1 MENKGNINGKADVS
15 LVVSCIS
22 VLAGCCIWYLAILC
36 RVVSI
41 VFGILALRGENKNQQ
56 DMAIAGIV
64 VGGTGMA
71 IGIVAAVLY
80 IMLYSAAG
88 GGTTNIQNGTGT
100 VMMAL
105 RGVYSL
111 FW

>member
-1 MENKGNINGKADVS
+1 
-15 LVVSCIS
+15 
-22 VLAGCCIWYLAILC
+22 
-36 RVVSI
+36 
-41 VFGILALRGENKNQQ
+41 
-56 DMAIAGIV
+56 MAIAGIV